1 MENLF
6 NSFQNNHWFFNVLI
20 IGGILWFIIDT
31 FFLDMLTKDDSKYKV
46 QKRKD
51 GKYILTNKAT
61 GEAHIINAKDSLKY
75 GIRIKGVEYN
85 SIEKND
91 LSDKVNKQNNS
102 KGNENVSEEDYY
114 VKDTVTGKV
123 LKVSKEKA
131 KKVAKDYIEHK
142 QSEENKIGLKKNRG

>member
-1 MENLF
+1 
-6 NSFQNNHWFFNVLI
+6 
-20 IGGILWFIIDT
+20 
-31 FFLDMLTKDDSKYKV
+31 MLTKDDSKYKV

-142 QSEENKIGLKKNRG
+142 QSEENKIGFKKNRG

>member
-6 NSFQNNHWFFNVLI
+6 NSFQNNHWFVNVLI

-31 FFLDMLTKDDSKYKV
+31 FFPDIFTKDDSKYKV

-61 GEAHIINAKDSLKY
+61 AEVHVINAKDSLKY
-75 GIRIKGVEYN
+75 GIRIKGIEYN
-85 SIEKND
+85 YIEKND

-102 KGNENVSEEDYY
+102 QGNENVSKEDYNVY
-114 VKDTVTGKV
+114 DTVTGKV
-123 LKVSKEKA
+123 IKVDK
-131 KKVAKDYIEHK
+131 
-142 QSEENKIGLKKNRG
+142 